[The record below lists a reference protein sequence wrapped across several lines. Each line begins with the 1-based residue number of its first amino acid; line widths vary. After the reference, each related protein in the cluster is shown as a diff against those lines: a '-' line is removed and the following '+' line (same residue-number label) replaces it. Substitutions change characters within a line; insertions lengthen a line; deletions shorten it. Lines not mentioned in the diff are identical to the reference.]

1 MSDSIEEEESLNAL
15 NANATESESSLVNE
29 EHDVAIIISVK
40 HNTLCNLEQQR
51 HDTELCDVILK
62 VKDKE
67 FPAHRTVLAASSE
80 YFLKMFTVEMKE
92 KYSKKVTIKTVTAT
106 AMSEIL
112 KSIYTQEIS
121 FSKENISDILHGASL
136 MQFPSVVNAAVSY
149 IEQTIQIE
157 NCFWFRDLVL
167 SHPFENLKEVVRC
180 FFLAHIEETATMP
193 EFLDSTFSELDS
205 LFSSDDLL
213 IEKEQTVFEM
223 IIKWVNK
230 DLDERKEDFPRLF
243 KHVRLQ
249 FVGVDYLID
258 FIGKNELVVFFDN
271 CRPLLEEAYTFHI
284 RPSSQVAQKPR
295 KCYMY
300 IADRILHI
308 SWSGLQSVYDFK
320 SKSWKSISQC
330 PYLLNKDYCVVA
342 CEPPITV
349 VCGVGE
355 SKKGAIRFDGYR
367 WTELPSM
374 NELRMGAAAVFCDEE
389 LLVFGGEKELVPTYR
404 TPDDY
409 ADSFCNSYETF
420 GGTWQLK
427 FSFELNHRSY
437 FAAQVVR
444 NKIYLIGGYRFFET
458 TLDYYEK
465 IPSTETRIFC
475 PSKTTWKIA
484 GSLWTARAS
493 FSSAVLN
500 SKIYVFGGIGAGRS
514 NVNSVEIFDV
524 GQKCWTSG
532 GNIQHAIN
540 CSVSACSVSDT
551 IYFSKERKLY
561 EYQKSE
567 YAGDNSS
574 LEMDWNAPGG
584 GILLPFS
591 HRYLSYHLFKFC
603 RN

>member
-1 MSDSIEEEESLNAL
+1 MSDTIVEEKSLNAL

-29 EHDVAIIISVK
+29 EHDVAIIIPVK
-40 HNTLCNLEQQR
+40 HKTLCNLEQQR
-51 HDTELCDVILK
+51 HDTELCDVILQ
-62 VKDKE
+62 VEDKE
-67 FPAHRTVLAASSE
+67 FPAHKTVLAASSV

-92 KYSKKVTIKTVTAT
+92 KYSKKIPIKTVTAT

-112 KSIYTQEIS
+112 KSIYTQAIS
-121 FSKENISDILHGASL
+121 FSMENISDILHGASL
-136 MQFPSVVNAAVSY
+136 MQFSSVANAAVSY

-180 FFLAHIEETATMP
+180 FFLAHIEEAATMP
-193 EFLDSTFSELDS
+193 EFLHFTFSELDS
-205 LFSSDDLL
+205 LFSSDDLQ
-213 IEKEQTVFEM
+213 IKKEQTVFEM

-249 FVGVDYLID
+249 FVPIDYLID
-258 FIGKNELVVFFDN
+258 FVGKNGLVVFFDN
-271 CRPLLEEAYTFHI
+271 CRPIIEAAYQFHI

-300 IADRILHI
+300 VADRIMHI
-308 SWSGLQSVYDFK
+308 SWSGLQSVFDFK

-342 CEPPITV
+342 CKPPITV

-355 SKKGAIRFDGYR
+355 SKKEAIRFDGYR

-374 NELRMGAAAVFCDEE
+374 NEVWIGSAAVFCDDEVF
-389 LLVFGGEKELVPTYR
+389 VFGGEKKSGFTHSMFHNYK
-404 TPDDY
+404 
-409 ADSFCNSYETF
+409 DSFYYSYETF
-420 GGTWQLK
+420 SGAWQLN
-427 FSFELNHRSY
+427 FSIELNQRSY
-437 FAAQVVR
+437 FAAQAVG

-458 TLDYYEK
+458 TRNNYEK
-465 IPSTETRIFC
+465 IPCTETRIFC
-475 PSKTTWKIA
+475 PSKNTWKIA

-514 NVNSVEIFDV
+514 SVNSVEIFDV

-532 GNIQHAIN
+532 GTIQQAIS
-540 CSVSACSVSDT
+540 CPMSACSVSNT
-551 IYFSKERKLY
+551 IYFSKEQQLYKYRK
-561 EYQKSE
+561 SV
-567 YAGDNSS
+567 YAGGKSD
-574 LEMDWNAPGG
+574 LEVDRNAPGG

-603 RN
+603 TN